1 MKIKKYFFMFL
12 FNCLILSCTTIK
24 KTEFNSNSFESRLNY
39 AVANS
44 ELRAEKN
51 KEQFEKLLIAQN
63 RVNEYSDDLLKKLNE
78 NGYVEV
84 DINRLYGIEIEKIY
98 TREILDIKFELFE
111 TLPRMFEIDNV
122 KYTLN
127 YLCKSNLNYPNI
139 YTEVYVYDS
148 SRKNIRVFCKVNY
161 ELEYYDIQVGDIVY
175 RVFI

>member
-1 MKIKKYFFMFL
+1 MFL

-78 NGYVEV
+78 NGYIEV
-84 DINRLYGIEIEKIY
+84 DINRLYGVEIEKNY

-127 YLCKSNLNYPNI
+127 YMCKNNLNYPNI

-148 SRKNIRVFCKVNY
+148 SRKNIRVFYKVNY
-161 ELEYYDIQVGDIVY
+161 ELEYYDIQVGNIVY